1 MKLVVQRV
9 SSASVTVDGRTVG
22 EIDKGFLIL
31 LGVAEEDT
39 KEDAITLAKKVAV
52 LRVFPNDEGKM
63 DRSLLD
69 IDGEALVVSQFTL
82 YGDCSKGRRPN
93 FQDAASPGHAEEIY
107 ETFCSA
113 LYEAG
118 IRRVATGEFGAA
130 MRVTLCNEGPVTLIL
145 ES

>member
-1 MKLVVQRV
+1 MWTTMKLVVQRV

-93 FQDAASPGHAEEIY
+93 FQDA
-107 ETFCSA
+107 
-113 LYEAG
+113 
-118 IRRVATGEFGAA
+118 
-130 MRVTLCNEGPVTLIL
+130 
-145 ES
+145 